1 MDAKTHPVFRPILR
15 TRIGARL
22 HAARGLVRS
31 SEVALVVIS
40 ALVGTVAG
48 LMVTVMSRLVQW
60 AHVVLFGIDLNER
73 LSAAVHIPFPQT
85 FWPIVGG
92 IILGVMAWLAVKLKR
107 PATVDPIEANALR
120 GGQMPMFD
128 SMVVAAQTLISSG
141 FGASVGLEAGYTQ
154 AGSGFASW
162 AGQRLKLRR
171 ADLRVLVGAGA
182 AGAIAA
188 AFSAPLCGA
197 FYAFEVVIG
206 AYAVAN
212 AAPVMAAAICGMLV
226 SQSLGGALYHIE
238 VRAGAP
244 VTNLD
249 YVLFLALGVMCAA
262 LAIVMMRSMSLIER
276 LFNRAWLPP
285 AVRPAIGGLILGALA
300 LVTPQVLSAG
310 HGALQFDLTANQGL
324 KVLLALALLK
334 MLASAVSL
342 GSGFRGG
349 LFFASLLIGAL
360 LGQAFAEV
368 VKITAHVDVD
378 PIGAALVGMGG
389 FAVAIVGGPLT
400 MAFLVLETTGDY
412 ALTGAVLATC
422 VVSSLIVREAFGYSF
437 STWRLHLRG
446 ESIRSAHD
454 VGWIRSLTVGRLM
467 RKELASAPADITIKE
482 FRRRFPLGSRNRVVL
497 TDAEE
502 RYAGVVM
509 VADAYADGLD
519 EAAPALDLAKI
530 KAAVL
535 LPTMNVKEAMRLFD
549 ETEAETLPVVDN
561 LNDRKVIGLLNETH
575 AVRRYAEELDKTRRE
590 MIGEPSAA
598 RRGEEA

>member
-1 MDAKTHPVFRPILR
+1 MDAKTHPVLRPILR
-15 TRIGARL
+15 TRIGKRL

-31 SEVALVVIS
+31 SEVALVVIA
-40 ALVGTVAG
+40 ALVGAVAG
-48 LMVTVMSRLVQW
+48 LMVTVLSRLVQW
-60 AHVVLFGIDLNER
+60 AHAALFGIDLNDR
-73 LSAAVHIPFPQT
+73 LSAALHIPFPQT
-85 FWPIVGG
+85 FWPVVGG
-92 IILGVMAWLAVKLKR
+92 LILGVMYWLAVKLKR
-107 PATVDPIEANALR
+107 PASVDPIEANALR
-120 GGQMPMFD
+120 GGQMPIFD
-128 SMVVAAQTLISSG
+128 SMVVAGQTLISSG
-141 FGASVGLEAGYTQ
+141 FGASVGMEAGYTQ

-162 AGQRLKLRR
+162 IGQRLKLRR

-188 AFSAPLCGA
+188 AFSAPLTGA
-197 FYAFEVVIG
+197 FYGFEIVIG

-212 AAPVMAAAICGMLV
+212 VAPVMAAAICGMLI
-226 SQSLGGALYHIE
+226 SQTLGGALYHIE
-238 VRAGAP
+238 VRAGAE

-249 YVLFLALGVMCAA
+249 YVLFLGLGVVCAM
-262 LAIVMMRSMSLIER
+262 LAILMMRGVSLIER
-276 LFNRAWLPP
+276 LFNHRWLP
-285 AVRPAIGGLILGALA
+285 AVIRPALGGVVVGALA

-324 KVLLALALLK
+324 KLLLTLALLK

-349 LFFASLLIGAL
+349 LFFASLLVGAL
-360 LGQAFAEV
+360 LGQAYAEV
-368 VKITAHVDVD
+368 VKIAAHVDVD

-467 RKELASAPADITIKE
+467 RKDPALAPAEISLKE
-482 FRRRFPLGSRNRVVL
+482 FRHRYPLGSRQRVLL
-497 TDAEE
+497 TGAEE
-502 RYAGVVM
+502 RYEGVVI
-509 VADAYADGLD
+509 VADAYKDGLD
-519 EAAPALDLAKI
+519 EASPVLDLARVKE
-530 KAAVL
+530 AVL
-535 LPTMNVKEAMRLFD
+535 LPDMNVKEAMRLFD
-549 ETEAETLPVVDN
+549 ATEAETLPVVDS
-561 LNDRKVIGLLNETH
+561 LQDRKVLGLLNENH
-575 AVRRYAEELDKTRRE
+575 AVRRYAEELDKSRRE
-590 MIGEPSAA
+590 MIGEPAA
-598 RRGEEA
+598 EPGR